1 MQAHHHQTTQRIEPL
16 LNAFKFM
23 SSNLYSTQAN
33 PLCLCRKLILKHT
46 FYIKVTEPGLEF
58 RSYGPMKVL

>member
-1 MQAHHHQTTQRIEPL
+1 
-16 LNAFKFM
+16 M